1 MGTSLLIWTIGR
13 AVVHRWWEREGE
25 LGEMRSIPAEL
36 ELTGPSKGSGVGVT
50 EERGGGGGRL
60 RVSIVRKRREAQEM
74 TRRNL
79 LVTEQIIGKFRFLEA
94 PVQSLLTSKSVKFSL
109 LGS

>member
-25 LGEMRSIPAEL
+25 LGEMRNIPAEL

-50 EERGGGGGRL
+50 EERGGRG
-60 RVSIVRKRREAQEM
+60 
-74 TRRNL
+74 
-79 LVTEQIIGKFRFLEA
+79 
-94 PVQSLLTSKSVKFSL
+94 
-109 LGS
+109 